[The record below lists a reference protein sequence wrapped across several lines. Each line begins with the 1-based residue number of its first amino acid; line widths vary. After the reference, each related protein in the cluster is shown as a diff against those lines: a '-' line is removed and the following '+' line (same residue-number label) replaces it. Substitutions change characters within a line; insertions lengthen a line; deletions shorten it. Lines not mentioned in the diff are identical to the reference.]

1 MLNVKELLKNY
12 KRVMQIARKPNRE
25 EFLSTGKICA
35 LGLALIGFVGFVIF
49 IPFILLGDIA
59 LIGFV
64 FIAIV
69 LAAVLFR
76 V

>member
-1 MLNVKELLKNY
+1 MNIKELIKNY
-12 KRVMQIARKPNRE
+12 RRVMQIARKPNKE

-35 LGLALIGFVGFVIF
+35 IGLLLIGFIGFIIF
-49 IPFILLGDIA
+49 LPFILLGDLA

-76 V
+76 A

>member
-1 MLNVKELLKNY
+1 MNIRELIKNY
-12 KRVMQIARKPNRE
+12 RRVMQIARKPNKE
-25 EFLSTGKICA
+25 EFLSTSKICA
-35 LGLALIGFVGFVIF
+35 IGLALIGFVGFIIF
-49 IPFILLGDIA
+49 LPFILLGDLA

-64 FIAIV
+64 VIAIV

>member
-1 MLNVKELLKNY
+1 MNIKELIKNY
-12 KRVMQIARKPNRE
+12 RRVMQIARKPNKE

-35 LGLALIGFVGFVIF
+35 IGVLLVGFVGFVIF
-49 IPFILLGDIA
+49 LPVVLLQEIA
-59 LIGFV
+59 LIGLV

-69 LAAVLFR
+69 LAAILFR